1 MYMTFFGRKGLVD
14 FSVPF
19 IVAMLLVLCSWIV
32 SDKKKWMNWIIKGL
46 MCLPCWVWFCSIF
59 GLKVP
64 RFLFL
69 FCCGWSD
76 LGGNE
81 GSWLIWVWFDWFWCM
96 KYNDGWFNVDAEL
109 EYTLFLYSNRTIRL
123 MLRLVRCSKSK
134 ESWAFYMLVCFT
146 CVLVLM

>member
-32 SDKKKWMNWIIKGL
+32 SDKKNEWIEL
-46 MCLPCWVWFCSIF
+46 LRDWWACLVECGSAQFF

-76 LGGNE
+76 LGGSE

-123 MLRLVRCSKSK
+123 MLRLGRCSKSK